1 MVEAL
6 LASVHCPCTAEQL
19 ARALDWTLQQ
29 TTDALGRLQA
39 RLVNTGQT
47 LQQTGHH
54 TYTLAPRPAIVDE
67 AQIGRCLRQQRDS
80 FDPVAARVLHRV
92 LTRPGRQR
100 TRGSLDG
107 PDERAAADRLI
118 AAGMVDEKAG
128 MLKPT
133 PRTEATF
140 GTRPAPRVVP
150 IASIQTLLKH

>member
-47 LQQTGHH
+47 LQRAGHH

-67 AQIGRCLRQQRDS
+67 AQIGRCLRQ
-80 FDPVAARVLHRV
+80 
-92 LTRPGRQR
+92 
-100 TRGSLDG
+100 
-107 PDERAAADRLI
+107 
-118 AAGMVDEKAG
+118 
-128 MLKPT
+128 
-133 PRTEATF
+133 
-140 GTRPAPRVVP
+140 
-150 IASIQTLLKH
+150 